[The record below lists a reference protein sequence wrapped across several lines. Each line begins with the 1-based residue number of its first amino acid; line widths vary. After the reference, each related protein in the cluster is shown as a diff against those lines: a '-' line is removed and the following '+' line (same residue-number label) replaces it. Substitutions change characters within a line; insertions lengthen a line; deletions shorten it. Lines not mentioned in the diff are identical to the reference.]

1 MSNIGSSHITEMYVG
16 STKIAQ
22 AYLGST
28 LVFQISQPPAGYDS
42 YRIKLEWVDHQQHVM
57 AIQGININGTAA
69 TSSQFS
75 GCSYYAW
82 GSWNTDNPS
91 AYIDWNNFSVAQ
103 FEIFY
108 LDIIEPNV
116 TSIDVHTGTFWSG
129 DQEVVTVSLIGVKNG
144 VETVLGTDT
153 KTNGNDLT
161 YSVSI

>member
-1 MSNIGSSHITEMYVG
+1 MSNIGSSKIAEMYVG

-28 LVFQISQPPAGYDS
+28 LVYQISQPPAGYDS
-42 YRIKLEWVDHQQHVM
+42 YRIKIEWDDHSQHM
-57 AIQGININGTAA
+57 MNIQGVNINGAAA

-82 GSWNTDNPS
+82 GSWLTANPS
-91 AYIDWNNFSVAQ
+91 AYIDWNNASLAQ

-129 DQEVVTVSLIGVKNG
+129 DQETATVSLIGVKDG